1 MQRKK
6 IFNYVLSILSIIL
19 LLVLGLIALIDG
31 SLFASSLSLIAGI
44 FLILIGSTSILG
56 ALFSSTFMLGAG
68 WKVITGIFSIIMGV
82 FFLINREISLYI
94 ITMLFSF
101 FVLFT
106 GVIKFVRSF
115 DLKNL
120 KVKTWFIDLIL
131 GLLYIVL
138 GVVLMIFSD
147 ESAEV
152 VRILLGIILILSAL
166 FNLFDFID
174 SIIRSKR
181 DERVIKTIKKHI
193 DEADHIDIDFT
204 K

>member
-1 MQRKK
+1 M
-6 IFNYVLSILSIIL
+6 S
-19 LLVLGLIALIDG
+19 LG
-31 SLFASSLSLIAGI
+31 
-44 FLILIGSTSILG
+44 ILIGL
-56 ALFSSTFMLGAG
+56 
-68 WKVITGIFSIIMGV
+68 ITVIFSKEAIRYEYKT
-82 FFLINREISLYI
+82 LD
-94 ITMLFSF
+94 
-101 FVLFT
+101 
-106 GVIKFVRSF
+106 F